1 MKHLLITIA
10 AVAAFGQDITR
21 NAVTA
26 PFVETAKAK
35 AATPEVPKLELTE
48 MKLTAT
54 TAQNVVMRLE
64 LLKAQYNE
72 LLKEQQRL
80 QVELEQR
87 FTAVYTKAG
96 AKREDWDLD
105 PDKGVFVRKEAAKK

>member
-1 MKHLLITIA
+1 MKTLILIA
-10 AVAAFGQDITR
+10 FAGVALAQS
-21 NAVTA
+21 
-26 PFVETAKAK
+26 PK

-54 TAQNVVMRLE
+54 TAQNVVLKLE
-64 LLKAQYNE
+64 MLKTQYNE
-72 LLKEQQRL
+72 LLREKERL
-80 QVELEQR
+80 SVELEKQ
-87 FTAVYTKAG
+87 FTAVFVKAG